1 MTTLILVL
9 LCLAIAGRELY
20 LASDKR
26 LPRAQAELRR
36 LDDEVV
42 RLAEGLEAVRAQVA
56 ALPPHAPSNVPA
68 APAAPPV
75 AAEPDAGTVHEMF
88 DRLGAIEDRLD
99 RLDQEITALSGQL
112 AGLELDR
119 DAQRALARSLDAVE
133 EVTWELRREML
144 DRLAREEGVVTGLLL
159 SERGEAEALLAEA
172 YERAAAE
179 FGLRVRVRDRRDAEA
194 ANGGYRG
201 TAFQLSGRRPDA
213 LAEELLTYARG
224 LYDPQDPSALATLLT
239 ELAHLRGGGVARL
252 GAFTAVRTP
261 TALICGLLP
270 DGGGAGAR
278 PADEPWDLAA
288 RLRDL
293 PDERRCD
300 LSWLCSD
307 Q

>member
-36 LDDEVV
+36 LDDEVA
-42 RLAEGLEAVRAQVA
+42 RLAEGLDAVRAQA
-56 ALPPHAPSNVPA
+56 AARPPDAPPAPPAVPSV
-68 APAAPPV
+68 PPV

-99 RLDQEITALSGQL
+99 RLDQEIAAFFGQL

-119 DAQRALARSLDAVE
+119 DAQHALARSLDAVE
-133 EVTWELRREML
+133 EVTCELRREML

-159 SERGEAEALLAEA
+159 SEEGEAEALLAEA

-179 FGLRVRVRDRRDAEA
+179 YGLRVRVRDRRDAKA
-194 ANGGYRG
+194 VNGAYRG
-201 TAFQLSGRRPDA
+201 TAFELSGRRPDA

-224 LYDPQDPSALATLLT
+224 LYDPQDPSALGALLT
-239 ELAHLRGGGVARL
+239 ELAHLRGGGVARV

-261 TALICGLLP
+261 TARICGLLA
-270 DGGGAGAR
+270 DGDGAP

-300 LSWLCSD
+300 LSWLCAD
-307 Q
+307 E